1 MLPLIKKNLSFK
13 SLTSSSERQHPA
25 EKKMLCTLAQ
35 KCKTIQGL
43 FDTCPT
49 GNNPFRNGV
58 EKCRFG
64 FTASSL
70 CGTIFQKN
78 FSLGSL
84 GEQNGAEITRDLP
97 QGIMA
102 DCELELRL

>member
-1 MLPLIKKNLSFK
+1 MPHGEQPVS
-13 SLTSSSERQHPA
+13 QYPH
-25 EKKMLCTLAQ
+25 
-35 KCKTIQGL
+35 
-43 FDTCPT
+43 
-49 GNNPFRNGV
+49 GV

-102 DCELELRL
+102 DCELEHGFDVNV